1 MRKFLRS
8 LFGGSHREAQA
19 DEMAR
24 RQAEDHAIAMKAADL
39 RVSNAQFQAEAT
51 ARISERAAAAMLA
64 RLREDFPR

>member
-1 MRKFLRS
+1 MRKILRS
-8 LFGGSHREAQA
+8 FFGQSLREAKA

-24 RQAEDHAIAMKAADL
+24 RQSEDHAIAMKAADL

>member
-1 MRKFLRS
+1 MRKILRS
-8 LFGGSHREAQA
+8 FFGQSLREAEA

-24 RQAEDHAIAMKAADL
+24 RQSEDHAIAMKAADL

>member
-1 MRKFLRS
+1 MRKILRS
-8 LFGGSHREAQA
+8 FFGQSLREAEA

-24 RQAEDHAIAMKAADL
+24 RQSEDHAIAMQAADL